1 MRALVVL
8 LITGLMLVPAAALAA
23 PGSSN
28 CASVSGTF
36 IGQAYPS
43 ETVFGFDVFLV
54 DATGPGAGHPA
65 ETQLAWT
72 TIQKITPGGTV
83 HTTGIHIFL
92 DTERFGPMT
101 THDKGLIAPNGRF
114 HNTLTVV
121 EGGSG
126 MITVHGTVDYGTGL
140 VDSTYRGHV
149 CGS

>member
-23 PGSSN
+23 SGSSN
-28 CASVSGTF
+28 CAIVSGTF

-43 ETVFGFDVFLV
+43 ETVFGFDVYNVEL
-54 DATGPGAGHPA
+54 TGPLAGHPVGK
-65 ETQLAWT
+65 QLVWA

-83 HTTGIHIFL
+83 HTTGTHIFD
-92 DTERFGPMT
+92 DTAFGPLT
-101 THDKGLIAPNGRF
+101 TLDKATITPSGRV
-114 HNTLTVV
+114 HNTMTVV

-126 MITVHGTVDYGTGL
+126 TVTVYGTLNLETG
-140 VDSTYRGHV
+140 VADVVYRGRV